1 MRPLVDLFDPWA
13 MLIALLAGA
22 TAVALTAPWQVAA
35 GTVLAV
41 LCVRIA
47 AGSLLATPIAR
58 PPASQLQLPA
68 PAEFGSGPGGA
79 ITRKEAEIAQLVY
92 EGMRNREIA
101 EKLVISE
108 RTVDN
113 HVQHILTKL
122 DFHSRSQIAA
132 WWAERQV
139 STKK

>member
-1 MRPLVDLFDPWA
+1 
-13 MLIALLAGA
+13 MLGSWRSLAEAHNAYGAL
-22 TAVALTAPWQVAA
+22 Q
-35 GTVLAV
+35 
-41 LCVRIA
+41 
-47 AGSLLATPIAR
+47 SLLTQCEAEPAR
-58 PPASQLQLPA
+58 TQLPA